1 MSGKSQKILKTIAII
16 ILSVVAVVFLILFF
30 TGRVGDFIGVTS
42 DTSSS
47 PSQTSV
53 QSVASITEQSATSAV
68 QSTSSTKQSTVSSS
82 PTSVSSSQTSVQSSS
97 PSESAPTVATEYKFR
112 NKNLLEQHYEK
123 HGRDMGFKSA
133 EEYEKAASA
142 VPNDP
147 AALHKTEKEDGD
159 DVYYIESTNEFVVV
173 STDGYI
179 RTYFNPDRGID
190 YFNKQ

>member
-1 MSGKSQKILKTIAII
+1 MSAKSQKALKITAII
-16 ILSVVAVVFLILFF
+16 ILAIVAVVFIILYF
-30 TGRVGDFIGVTS
+30 TGRLDEFLEVTS
-42 DTSSS
+42 NPSENSSS
-47 PSQTSV
+47 VTESLP
-53 QSVASITEQSATSAV
+53 QSEQFAVSLPDSSAV
-68 QSTSSTKQSTVSSS
+68 Q
-82 PTSVSSSQTSVQSSS
+82 SVQSSS
-97 PSESAPTVATEYKFR
+97 SHPQSTKTESEPIVQTVYRFR
-112 NKNLLEQHYEK
+112 NQNLLDQHYEK